1 MTYLPSLAGDAS
13 LIDVFKAHPQV
24 GAAIMMLN
32 DAVLRQPAPFSPAE
46 REAIAAYVSQINA
59 CQYCGALH
67 ADAATKLGMD
77 QGDVAAICQRPE
89 APPDPRLAPVLT
101 YVAKLTTQPT
111 SVTQADVQRILD
123 AGWDEGAVSFAAFV
137 AGVYAM
143 MNRVVD
149 GHGITIA
156 ADKVDAS
163 GKRLTDLGYAG
174 IAKMIGAK
182 MIGGQ

>member
-1 MTYLPSLAGDAS
+1 MPYLPGLADEAS
-13 LIDVFKAHPQV
+13 LIDVFKTHPQV

-32 DAVLRQPAPFSPAE
+32 DAVMRQPAPFSPAE

-67 ADAATKLGMD
+67 ADAATKLGMA
-77 QGDVAAICQRPE
+77 QGDVAAICERPE

-101 YVAKLTTQPT
+101 YVAKLTTQPA

-123 AGWDEGAVSFAAFV
+123 AGWDEDAVSFAAFV
-137 AGVYAM
+137 AGVYAL
-143 MNRVVD
+143 MNRVVE

-156 ADKVDAS
+156 RDKVDAG
-163 GKRLTDLGYAG
+163 GKRLTEIGYAG
-174 IAKMIGAK
+174 IARMLAGT
-182 MIGGQ
+182 